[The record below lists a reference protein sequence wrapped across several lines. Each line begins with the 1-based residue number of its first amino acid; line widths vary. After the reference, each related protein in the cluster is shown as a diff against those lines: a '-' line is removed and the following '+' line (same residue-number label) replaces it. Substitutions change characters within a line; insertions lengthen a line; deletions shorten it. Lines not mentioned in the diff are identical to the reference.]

1 MLVHENV
8 KNSVV
13 EFIREFLRNKHFIE
27 PEFFVGNK
35 RIDVAFRNLKFLG
48 EVEPNEIKKETEGK
62 RQIKEYAEIVLRKV
76 GYENVYGAVF
86 WATDDK
92 GDDWEVEIYE
102 FSIEEGKL
110 KEKFLGKGKE
120 ILKSLITSIS
130 EEPIPLNSQNF
141 LLLFYPLKDLFYEK
155 ILAIYEEFKEHESV
169 KPLIEAYKNAL
180 SIIYGKNV
188 SEEKLKELFII
199 HTIIQLIT
207 NAILSYVLD
216 GKIGSLDTLTGKY
229 KRYSVALP
237 FLEWLYILYEKKAID
252 DRLLKDF
259 LNEVDKRILS
269 LNWKYKIGDIFRL
282 LYEAFISPEDRRT
295 FGEYYTPLWLV
306 KFMFDEVGNIK
317 DIVVLDP
324 FCGAGTFLD
333 EALRRKIISGEEPSE
348 AIRKVIGF
356 DVNPIAVMLA
366 RAELLLTYRILTNR
380 EDFPTPLIFYVNSA
394 EVFGREKNISGK
406 LFTQNDKKKPVF
418 LYQVKELTEVLNL
431 SKLSLTFAKLE
442 HISIFEPILRHI
454 LEEVHKA
461 EKNKLGKLKSEIKR
475 FSEKFKELSY
485 LFNALNHEKLV
496 ELIEKFG
503 DGVWSV
509 SISSLLA
516 ISLVKKMKIGLAIS
530 NPPWIHLTEVK
541 GDYGELLRSFAKD
554 FLNKNDPSS
563 AIIQAGNVAS
573 VFLKGFID
581 ISEKSFF
588 VLPESVVY
596 DASTHG
602 AGKILTYR
610 AVEKLPHKIYR
621 INYDAFKHGEK
632 ACLVLAGVGNSEI
645 IEVKPAIPAGKDDE
659 SVPLDMKEMQETF
672 RESINRVLEYFSQPQ
687 GSLEK
692 ALGVDKVYKK
702 GSYIMGLFGGESKKG
717 KEKYAGLVIEEI
729 VESYPYRIRL
739 YNTESF
745 IELYEDEYLKN
756 IITFPVVRPFFYKK
770 LYILLSEKGEKDLK
784 NFLLKIS
791 EEASPNDRQKIKK
804 LIEELKQGKLLR
816 LNPKKWYVVYRRIRT
831 FVSFALQGNS
841 EYVPDDSVSIIETS
855 SKEKAYYYAGALNYL
870 VSKVKKGFIRN
881 QFARP
886 LLALIKA
893 GLEWRD
899 EDWQYKVAELS
910 EILHHKSE
918 SLFRNVNSKQVKKYL
933 EILEKEKEW
942 KELKKL
948 FDKNVVNLEE
958 AVKEVA
964 ES

>member
-8 KNSVV
+8 KSSVI
-13 EFIREFLRNKHFIE
+13 EFIREFLKNKHLVE

-62 RQIKEYAEIVLRKV
+62 KQIKEYAELVLRKV
-76 GYENVYGAVF
+76 GYESVYGAVF

-102 FSIEEGKL
+102 FSIEQGKI
-110 KEKFLGKGKE
+110 KEKLLGKGKKT
-120 ILKSLITSIS
+120 LKSLITSIS

-141 LLLFYPLKDLFYEK
+141 LLLFYPLKDLFYER

-180 SIIYGKNV
+180 SIVYGRNV
-188 SEEKLKELFII
+188 SEEKLRELFIT
-199 HTIIQLIT
+199 HTLIQLIT
-207 NAILSYVLD
+207 NAILSYILD

-237 FLEWLYILYEKKAID
+237 FLEWLYILYEKGAID
-252 DRLLKDF
+252 EELLKDF

-356 DVNPIAVMLA
+356 DVNPVAVMLA

-394 EVFGREKNISGK
+394 EIFGKERNVSGK
-406 LFTQNDKKKPVF
+406 LFTQDDKKKPVF

-431 SKLSLTFAKLE
+431 SKLSLASAKLE
-442 HISIFEPILRHI
+442 HISVFEPILRHI
-454 LEEVHKA
+454 LEEVHRA
-461 EKNKLGKLKSEIKR
+461 EKNKLGKLKSEIKKL
-475 FSEKFKELSY
+475 SEKFKELSY
-485 LFNALNHEKLV
+485 LFRALNPNKLV

-503 DGVWSV
+503 DGVWAV

-516 ISLVKKMKIGLAIS
+516 ISLVKKMKIGLSIS

-554 FLNKNDPSS
+554 FLSKNDPSG
-563 AIIQAGNVAS
+563 AVIQAGNVAS

-581 ISEKSFF
+581 ISEKTFF

-645 IEVKPAIPAGKDDE
+645 VEVKPTKPAGKDDE
-659 SVPLDMKEMQETF
+659 SVPLDMKEVEETF
-672 RESINRVLEYFSQPQ
+672 RESINRVLEYFLQPQ

-729 VESYPYRIRL
+729 VGSYPYRIKL

-745 IELYEDEYLKN
+745 IELYEDEYLKKL
-756 IITFPVVRPFFYKK
+756 IYRGKVFPFFTTP
-770 LYILLSEKGEKDLK
+770 LNVLLSDRGEEDLK
-784 NFLLKIS
+784 KFLLKLS
-791 EEASPNDRQKIKK
+791 ERVSFKDGRKILK
-804 LIEELKQGKLLR
+804 LTEELKQSKPIKLD
-816 LNPKKWYVVYRRIRT
+816 PEKWYVVYRSNRT
-831 FVSFALQGNS
+831 FVAFTLRGNKNTIVESHLSFL
-841 EYVPDDSVSIIETS
+841 ETS

-870 VSKVKKGFIRN
+870 VSKVKKGFIRD

-893 GLEWRD
+893 GLEWRG

-910 EILHHKSE
+910 EILHSKVE
-918 SLFRNVNSKQVKKYL
+918 NLFKDVNAKQVKKYL
-933 EILEKEKEW
+933 EILENEEEW

-958 AVKEVA
+958 AIKEVA
-964 ES
+964 ET